1 MMMTTTE
8 HKPAVTNGAF
18 RTPSPGREVK
28 YKTGADTEKTI
39 YVLADA
45 PQTNRKLSVVL
56 HELEPGEKSAPHMHT
71 LEDEGFFVLEGT
83 VTFFMPHDDLV
94 IEAGPRE
101 FVWHP
106 IDRAHSFQAG
116 DQPAKLLQ
124 FIVPGK
130 DVVPSYFEAVAE
142 HAGTTP
148 DELKALRD
156 KAYRECGLNVF
167 DPDNVPPST
176 RPALARGPRTPDARL
191 LSPEES
197 DRKLNQPFKSDSSN
211 KLALN
216 LDRGQLTG
224 GELIFHAWGHQTGD
238 VFELL
243 EVAWTAPDIV
253 FPHVHTLE
261 EEGFYVLE
269 GEFTLYV
276 AEPEGI
282 TKQVGHAGDFIW
294 GPRDYPHYYH
304 ISGEQGA
311 RVLTCF
317 VPGGAGFLNFFLGVA
332 TEGRGSDLST
342 LEKLQEFQEWTNKVS
357 GQYFLGPDEWPG
369 EFPTP
374 IGGGSLA

>member
-1 MMMTTTE
+1 
-8 HKPAVTNGAF
+8 
-18 RTPSPGREVK
+18 
-28 YKTGADTEKTI
+28 
-39 YVLADA
+39 
-45 PQTNRKLSVVL
+45 
-56 HELEPGEKSAPHMHT
+56 
-71 LEDEGFFVLEGT
+71 
-83 VTFFMPHDDLV
+83 
-94 IEAGPRE
+94 
-101 FVWHP
+101 
-106 IDRAHSFQAG
+106 
-116 DQPAKLLQ
+116 
-124 FIVPGK
+124 VPGK
-130 DVVPSYFEAVAE
+130 DVVPGYFEAVAD
-142 HAGTTP
+142 HGNTTP
-148 DELKALRD
+148 EELSALRES
-156 KAYRECGLNVF
+156 AFREYGLRVF
-167 DPDNVPPST
+167 GPDGPPPST

-197 DRKLNQPFKSDSSN
+197 DRKLNQPFKSDSNN

-276 AEPEGI
+276 AEPDGI
-282 TKQVGHAGDFIW
+282 TKQVGQAGDFIW

-332 TEGRGSDLST
+332 KEGRGSDLST
-342 LEKLQEFQEWTNKVS
+342 LEKLQEFQEWTNKIS

-374 IGGGSLA
+374 IGGGALS

>member
-1 MMMTTTE
+1 MTTTE

-18 RTPSPGREVK
+18 RTPSPGREVR
-28 YKTGADTEKTI
+28 YKTGADAEKAA
-39 YVLADA
+39 YVLAEA
-45 PQTNRKLSVVL
+45 SQTNQKLSVAL
-56 HELEPGEKSAPHMHT
+56 HELEPGEKSGNHMHT

-106 IDRAHSFQAG
+106 VGRAHSFQAG

-130 DVVPSYFEAVAE
+130 DLVPEFFEAEAGVDTSTSEQLSALAE
-142 HAGTTP
+142 KSFRELGIRVFGP
-148 DELKALRD
+148 DAT
-156 KAYRECGLNVF
+156 
-167 DPDNVPPST
+167 PPST
-176 RPALARGPRTPDARL
+176 RPAMARGPRTPDARL
-191 LSPEES
+191 LMPDES
-197 DRKLNQPFKSDSSN
+197 DRKLNNPFKSDARN
-211 KLALN
+211 KLVLN
-216 LDRGQLTG
+216 VDRGAMTS

-238 VFELL
+238 LFELL
-243 EVAWTAPDIV
+243 EVAWTKPDIV

-282 TKQVGHAGDFIW
+282 TKQVGHPGDFIW

-317 VPGGAGFLNFFLGVA
+317 VPGGAGFLNFFLGIA
-332 TEGRGSDLST
+332 TEGRGADLST
-342 LEKLQEFQEWTNKVS
+342 LEKLQDFQDWTNKTS

-374 IGGGSLA
+374 VGGGTLS